1 MSSVSLVIPADGIK
15 ITANKIIKNKEDA
28 PSSFY
33 QRFRA
38 FVRNILFIKPKN
50 IEDVTEVLESSL
62 SSDIIDEVAFSIA
75 ENAIKLRATSVKEI
89 MIPKVE
95 MVNIYIDDSSE
106 KLLETVIES
115 GHSRYPVINEKK
127 KKVEGIL
134 LAKDL
139 LPLLSINE
147 EVNLDSIMRDA
158 KVVPETKRADSLL
171 EEFKKDKSHLAVV
184 IDEYGEICGLVTI
197 EDILEELVGEIEDE
211 HDIDDLDLI
220 QVSEKEFIADAKIE
234 IDEFEEKFEINL
246 NESSV
251 ETLGGYMTKKLGI
264 LPKVGDKIIVESIEL
279 VVTAADKRRIKKIGI
294 SIIT

>member
-1 MSSVSLVIPADGIK
+1 M
-15 ITANKIIKNKEDA
+15 NKIIKNKEDV

-75 ENAIKLRATSVKEI
+75 ENAIKLRATSAKEI

-95 MVNIYIDDSSE
+95 MVNIYIDDSSD
-106 KLLETVIES
+106 KLIETVIKS

-158 KVVPETKRADSLL
+158 KVIPETKRADSLL

-294 SIIT
+294 SIIS

>member
-1 MSSVSLVIPADGIK
+1 M
-15 ITANKIIKNKEDA
+15 NKIIKNKEDA

-33 QRFRA
+33 QRLRA

-50 IEDVTEVLESSL
+50 IEDVTEVLENSL

-294 SIIT
+294 SIIS

>member
-1 MSSVSLVIPADGIK
+1 M
-15 ITANKIIKNKEDA
+15 NKIIKNKEDV

-75 ENAIKLRATSVKEI
+75 ENAIKLRATSAKEI

-106 KLLETVIES
+106 KLIETVIES

-294 SIIT
+294 SIIS

>member
-1 MSSVSLVIPADGIK
+1 M
-15 ITANKIIKNKEDA
+15 NKIIKNKEDA

-50 IEDVTEVLESSL
+50 IEDVTEVLENSL

-158 KVVPETKRADSLL
+158 KIVPETKRADSLL

>member
-1 MSSVSLVIPADGIK
+1 M
-15 ITANKIIKNKEDA
+15 NKIIKNKEDA

-158 KVVPETKRADSLL
+158 KVVPKTKRADSLL

-234 IDEFEEKFEINL
+234 IDEFEEKFDINL

-294 SIIT
+294 SIIS

>member
-1 MSSVSLVIPADGIK
+1 M
-15 ITANKIIKNKEDA
+15 NKIIKNKEDA

-95 MVNIYIDDSSE
+95 MVNIYFDDSSE

-139 LPLLSINE
+139 LPVLSINE

>member
-1 MSSVSLVIPADGIK
+1 M
-15 ITANKIIKNKEDA
+15 NKIIKNKEDA
-28 PSSFY
+28 PYSFY

-279 VVTAADKRRIKKIGI
+279 IVTAADKRRIKKIGI
-294 SIIT
+294 SIIS

>member
-1 MSSVSLVIPADGIK
+1 M
-15 ITANKIIKNKEDA
+15 NKIIKNKEDA

-147 EVNLDSIMRDA
+147 EVNLDTIMRDA

-294 SIIT
+294 SIIS

>member
-1 MSSVSLVIPADGIK
+1 M
-15 ITANKIIKNKEDA
+15 NKIIKNKEDA

-147 EVNLDSIMRDA
+147 DVNLESIMRDA

-211 HDIDDLDLI
+211 HDIDDFDLI

-294 SIIT
+294 SIIA

>member
-1 MSSVSLVIPADGIK
+1 M
-15 ITANKIIKNKEDA
+15 NKIIKNKEDA

-147 EVNLDSIMRDA
+147 EVNLDTIMRDA

-279 VVTAADKRRIKKIGI
+279 IVTAADKRRIKKIGI
-294 SIIT
+294 SIIS

>member
-1 MSSVSLVIPADGIK
+1 M
-15 ITANKIIKNKEDA
+15 NKIIKNKGEA

-38 FVRNILFIKPKN
+38 FIRNILFIKPKN
-50 IEDVTEVLESSL
+50 IEDVTEVLENSL

-75 ENAIKLRATSVKEI
+75 ENAIKLRATSAKEI

-95 MVNIYIDDSSE
+95 MVNIYTDDLSE

-139 LPLLSINE
+139 LPLLSLKE
-147 EVNLDSIMRDA
+147 EINLDSIMRDA

-294 SIIT
+294 SIIS

>member
-1 MSSVSLVIPADGIK
+1 M
-15 ITANKIIKNKEDA
+15 NKIIKNKEDA

-95 MVNIYIDDSSE
+95 MVNIYINDSSE

-147 EVNLDSIMRDA
+147 EVNLDSIIRDA

-234 IDEFEEKFEINL
+234 IDEFEEKFEISL

-294 SIIT
+294 SIIN

>member
-1 MSSVSLVIPADGIK
+1 M
-15 ITANKIIKNKEDA
+15 NKIIKNKEDA

-75 ENAIKLRATSVKEI
+75 ENAIKLRTTSVKEI

-147 EVNLDSIMRDA
+147 EVNLDSIIRDA

-220 QVSEKEFIADAKIE
+220 QVSENEFIADAKIE
-234 IDEFEEKFEINL
+234 IDEFEEI
-246 NESSV
+246 
-251 ETLGGYMTKKLGI
+251 
-264 LPKVGDKIIVESIEL
+264 
-279 VVTAADKRRIKKIGI
+279 
-294 SIIT
+294 

>member
-1 MSSVSLVIPADGIK
+1 M
-15 ITANKIIKNKEDA
+15 NKIIKNKEDA

-106 KLLETVIES
+106 KLIETAIES

-139 LPLLSINE
+139 LPLLSNNE
-147 EVNLDSIMRDA
+147 EVNLNSIMRDA

-294 SIIT
+294 SIIS

>member
-1 MSSVSLVIPADGIK
+1 M
-15 ITANKIIKNKEDA
+15 NKIIKNKEDA

-234 IDEFEEKFEINL
+234 IDEFEEKFDINL
-246 NESSV
+246 DESSV

-279 VVTAADKRRIKKIGI
+279 IVTAADKRRIKKIGI
-294 SIIT
+294 SIIS

>member
-1 MSSVSLVIPADGIK
+1 M
-15 ITANKIIKNKEDA
+15 NKIIKNKEDA

-147 EVNLDSIMRDA
+147 EVNLDSIMRGA

-171 EEFKKDKSHLAVV
+171 EEFKNDKSRLAVV

>member
-1 MSSVSLVIPADGIK
+1 M
-15 ITANKIIKNKEDA
+15 NKIIKNKEDA

-279 VVTAADKRRIKKIGI
+279 IVTAADKRRIKKIGI
-294 SIIT
+294 SIIS

>member
-1 MSSVSLVIPADGIK
+1 M
-15 ITANKIIKNKEDA
+15 NKIIKTKEDA

-95 MVNIYIDDSSE
+95 MVNIFVDDSSE

>member
-1 MSSVSLVIPADGIK
+1 M
-15 ITANKIIKNKEDA
+15 NKIIKNNEDA

-38 FVRNILFIKPKN
+38 FIRNILFIKPKN

-147 EVNLDSIMRDA
+147 EINLGSIMRDA

>member
-1 MSSVSLVIPADGIK
+1 M
-15 ITANKIIKNKEDA
+15 NKIIKNKEDA

-220 QVSEKEFIADAKIE
+220 QVSENEFIADAKIE

-264 LPKVGDKIIVESIEL
+264 LPKVGDKIIVESIEI

>member
-1 MSSVSLVIPADGIK
+1 M
-15 ITANKIIKNKEDA
+15 NKIIKNKEDA

-147 EVNLDSIMRDA
+147 EVKLDSIMRDA

>member
-1 MSSVSLVIPADGIK
+1 M
-15 ITANKIIKNKEDA
+15 NKIIKNKEDV
-28 PSSFY
+28 PSSFH

-75 ENAIKLRATSVKEI
+75 ENAIKLRATSAKEI

-106 KLLETVIES
+106 KLIETVIES

-220 QVSEKEFIADAKIE
+220 QVSDKEFIADAKIE

-251 ETLGGYMTKKLGI
+251 ETLGGFMTKKLGI

-294 SIIT
+294 SIIS

>member
-1 MSSVSLVIPADGIK
+1 M
-15 ITANKIIKNKEDA
+15 NKIIKNKEDA

-95 MVNIYIDDSSE
+95 MVNIYIDDSSK
-106 KLLETVIES
+106 KLIETAIES

-139 LPLLSINE
+139 LPLLSNNE
-147 EVNLDSIMRDA
+147 EVNLNSIMRDA

-264 LPKVGDKIIVESIEL
+264 LPKVGDKIIIESIEL

-294 SIIT
+294 SIIS

>member
-1 MSSVSLVIPADGIK
+1 M
-15 ITANKIIKNKEDA
+15 NKIIKNKEDA

-75 ENAIKLRATSVKEI
+75 ENAIKLRATSIKEI

-246 NESSV
+246 DETSV

-294 SIIT
+294 SIIG

>member
-1 MSSVSLVIPADGIK
+1 
-15 ITANKIIKNKEDA
+15 
-28 PSSFY
+28 
-33 QRFRA
+33 
-38 FVRNILFIKPKN
+38 
-50 IEDVTEVLESSL
+50 
-62 SSDIIDEVAFSIA
+62 
-75 ENAIKLRATSVKEI
+75 

-264 LPKVGDKIIVESIEL
+264 LPKDGDKIIVESIEL

>member
-1 MSSVSLVIPADGIK
+1 M
-15 ITANKIIKNKEDA
+15 NKIIKNKEDA

-95 MVNIYIDDSSE
+95 MVNIYIDDSSK

-279 VVTAADKRRIKKIGI
+279 IVTAADKRRIKKIGI
-294 SIIT
+294 SIIS

>member
-1 MSSVSLVIPADGIK
+1 M
-15 ITANKIIKNKEDA
+15 NKIIKNKEDA

-38 FVRNILFIKPKN
+38 LVRNILFIKPKN

-139 LPLLSINE
+139 LPLLSINK

-279 VVTAADKRRIKKIGI
+279 VVTAADKRRIKKVGI
-294 SIIT
+294 SIIS

>member
-1 MSSVSLVIPADGIK
+1 M
-15 ITANKIIKNKEDA
+15 NKIIKNKEDA

>member
-1 MSSVSLVIPADGIK
+1 M
-15 ITANKIIKNKEDA
+15 NKIIKNKEDA

-279 VVTAADKRRIKKIGI
+279 VVTSADKRRIKKIGI
-294 SIIT
+294 SIIS

>member
-1 MSSVSLVIPADGIK
+1 M
-15 ITANKIIKNKEDA
+15 NKIIKDQEDA

-75 ENAIKLRATSVKEI
+75 ENAIKLRATTAKEI

-147 EVNLDSIMRDA
+147 EVDLDSIMRDA
-158 KVVPETKRADSLL
+158 KVIPETKRADSLL

-294 SIIT
+294 SIIS

>member
-1 MSSVSLVIPADGIK
+1 M
-15 ITANKIIKNKEDA
+15 NKIIKNKEDA

-33 QRFRA
+33 QRLRA

-50 IEDVTEVLESSL
+50 IEDVTEVLENSL

-158 KVVPETKRADSLL
+158 KAVPETKRADSLL

>member
-1 MSSVSLVIPADGIK
+1 M
-15 ITANKIIKNKEDA
+15 NKIIKNKEDA
-28 PSSFY
+28 PYSFY

-147 EVNLDSIMRDA
+147 EVNLDTIMRDA

-184 IDEYGEICGLVTI
+184 IDDYGEICGLVTI
-197 EDILEELVGEIEDE
+197 EDILEDLVGEIEDE

-279 VVTAADKRRIKKIGI
+279 IVTAADKRRIKKIGI
-294 SIIT
+294 SIIS

>member
-1 MSSVSLVIPADGIK
+1 M
-15 ITANKIIKNKEDA
+15 NKIIKNKEDA

-147 EVNLDSIMRDA
+147 EVNLDSIMREA

-234 IDEFEEKFEINL
+234 IDEFEEKFDINL

>member
-1 MSSVSLVIPADGIK
+1 M
-15 ITANKIIKNKEDA
+15 NKIIKNKEDV

-106 KLLETVIES
+106 KLLEIVIES

-294 SIIT
+294 SIIS

>member
-1 MSSVSLVIPADGIK
+1 M
-15 ITANKIIKNKEDA
+15 NKIIKNKEDV

-38 FVRNILFIKPKN
+38 FIRNILFIKPKN

-106 KLLETVIES
+106 KLIETVIES

>member
-1 MSSVSLVIPADGIK
+1 M
-15 ITANKIIKNKEDA
+15 NKIIKNKEDA
-28 PSSFY
+28 PYSFY

-264 LPKVGDKIIVESIEL
+264 LPKVGDKIIVDSIEL
-279 VVTAADKRRIKKIGI
+279 IVTAADKRRIKKIGI
-294 SIIT
+294 SIIS

>member
-1 MSSVSLVIPADGIK
+1 M
-15 ITANKIIKNKEDA
+15 NKIIKNKEDA

-147 EVNLDSIMRDA
+147 EVNLDAIMRDA

>member
-1 MSSVSLVIPADGIK
+1 M
-15 ITANKIIKNKEDA
+15 NKIIKNKGEA

-38 FVRNILFIKPKN
+38 FIRNILFIKPKN
-50 IEDVTEVLESSL
+50 IEDVTEVLENSL

-75 ENAIKLRATSVKEI
+75 ENAIKLRATSAKEI

-95 MVNIYIDDSSE
+95 MVNIYTDDLSE

-139 LPLLSINE
+139 LPLLSLKE
-147 EVNLDSIMRDA
+147 EINLDSIMRDA

-234 IDEFEEKFEINL
+234 IDEFEEKFGIDL
-246 NESSV
+246 NENTV
-251 ETLGGYMTKKLGI
+251 ETLGGYMTKRLGI
-264 LPKVGDKIIVESIEL
+264 LPKVGDKIIVGSVEL
-279 VVTAADKRRIKKIGI
+279 IVTAADKRRIKKIGI
-294 SIIT
+294 STIN